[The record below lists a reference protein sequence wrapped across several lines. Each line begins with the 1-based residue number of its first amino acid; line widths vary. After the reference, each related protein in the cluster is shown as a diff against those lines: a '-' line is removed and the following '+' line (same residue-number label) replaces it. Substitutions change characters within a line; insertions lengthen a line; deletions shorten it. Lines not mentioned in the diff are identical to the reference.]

1 MNWWTFW
8 DTHDI
13 NDHDVPFLISFNC
26 LCKNTL
32 LSRWKVRYVHTGPTG
47 GKKLPCKYLPFWQK
61 EKKNLN
67 IKVKALLYWDLLGPR
82 WQHGARSGCE
92 QTRDQTYSAPGR
104 KLSPLPHEHPTPASI
119 PISELMCGQPR
130 SAAPLW
136 EWRPHRDLLCFSGW
150 PTQWLFAALIHYNM
164 QLPDVFHSLWVSQ
177 PCLTL
182 GTSSLVL
189 SLPSVNWGIIM
200 CYRF

>member
-150 PTQWLFAALIHYNM
+150 PTPVTLCGIDSLQHAVTRCFSFPVSLPT
-164 QLPDVFHSLWVSQ
+164 LPD
-177 PCLTL
+177 L
-182 GTSSLVL
+182 GHIFFG
-189 SLPSVNWGIIM
+189 PQFAI
-200 CYRF
+200 C